1 MTDTAESAASGE
13 TLLETLKR
21 REQHFRESQQI
32 AHVGSWEWDLETDRV
47 EWSDEMFRL
56 WRLDPS
62 APFSYADYLDRVHPE
77 DRDRLQEVIGH
88 ALQSGGSYNVEHRI
102 VLPDGEQRW
111 IHGRGAVIANDAGH
125 PIRLRGTAH
134 DVTDR
139 VVAEQGARELL
150 REQLARARAQRERE
164 RFYRLLNAAPAMI
177 AVVHGPTHVFDFV
190 NDRFREATRGIPLV
204 GLPVRIALPGSRPD
218 LLARLD
224 EAYATGE
231 RRVGTEIPTP
241 VDRDG
246 DGVNEATAYFDFVYE
261 PLKDDTGAVEGVMIH
276 AVDISDHVAARV
288 RERELRD
295 AFEESE
301 ARYRRRAEDLA
312 RLAARLETSNHELDA
327 FAYAASHDLRAP
339 LRGIANLAQWIEEDL
354 TGTLTEE
361 SREMLEL
368 MRSRMSRMESLIDGV
383 LQYSRAGRTH
393 EPPTDIDLAALIGD
407 LVDLLAPEHGEV
419 VIASDLPVI
428 HGERLPL
435 QQVLQNLISNALK
448 HGGEDV
454 QVDISAHDAGDS
466 WELRVTDNGP
476 GIAPEFHD
484 RIWGIFQTL
493 QPRDEVEG
501 TGIGLSLV
509 KKLVEAQG
517 GRVAVE
523 SAPGEGATFSV
534 WWPKQTGADE
544 A

>member
-1 MTDTAESAASGE
+1 MAEASESAAVGD

-21 REQHFRESQQI
+21 RERHYRESQQI

-62 APFSYADYLDRVHPE
+62 GPFSYADYLDRVHPD
-77 DRDRLQEVIGH
+77 DRTRMQDVIQH
-88 ALQSGGSYNVEHRI
+88 ALRNGGSYNVDHRI

-111 IHGRGAVIANDAGH
+111 IHGRGEVIANDAGR
-125 PIRLRGTAH
+125 PIRLRGTAQ

-139 VVAEQGARELL
+139 VVAEQGARELF

-177 AVVHGPTHVFDFV
+177 AGVHGPTHVFDFV

-204 GLPVRIALPGSRPD
+204 GLPLRIALPASRPD
-218 LLARLD
+218 LVAMLD

-246 DGVNEATAYFDFVYE
+246 DGVNEDTAYFDFVYE
-261 PLKDDTGAVEGVMIH
+261 PLADETGAVEGVMIH
-276 AVDISDHVAARV
+276 AVDISDHVTARA

-301 ARYRRRAEDLA
+301 ARYRRRAEELA
-312 RLAARLETSNHELDA
+312 RLAARLERSNRELDA

-354 TGTLTEE
+354 SDTLTDE
-361 SREMLEL
+361 SRDMLQL
-368 MRSRMSRMESLIDGV
+368 MRNRMNRMESLIDGV

-393 EPPTDIDLAALIGD
+393 EPATDIDVAALIRD
-407 LVDLLAPEHGEV
+407 VVDLLAPDHGRV
-419 VIASDLPVI
+419 TIASALPVI

-448 HGGEDV
+448 HGGSDV
-454 QVDISAHDAGDS
+454 EVEISMHDAGDV

-493 QPRDEVEG
+493 HPRDEVEG

-509 KKLVEAQG
+509 KKLAEAQG
-517 GRVAVE
+517 GRVAVD
-523 SAPGEGATFSV
+523 SAPGRGATFRV
-534 WWPKQTGADE
+534 WWPKRTGADE
-544 A
+544 S